1 MTALAWKLA
10 WRDLRGGAVAIRGLR
25 VVVACLALGVA
36 AMAGVGSL
44 RASIEA
50 GLAENGAKLL
60 GGDVAIQGGAQPL
73 PDALRDFLRQR
84 GARLSDSTSMRAML
98 IAPSGERQLV
108 ELRAVDA
115 AWPLIG
121 TAKLDPDSPLIPGT
135 IAVDPLAIDRL
146 GAKIGETLRLGRAEF
161 RLAGR
166 VVEEPD
172 RIATQSILGPRVLAR
187 VEDIAATGLVQPGAL
202 VNFELRATL
211 PPATDIKALA
221 NAIRLNFPD
230 TGWRIREAADAAPNL
245 RQFLDRTASFMTLV
259 GLTSLLVGGIGVA
272 NGVRAWLESRAR
284 AIATLRCLGAAPR
297 LVFAVLALQVG
308 VLSLLGIG
316 IGVAIGAALPGLV
329 GTLFADVLPLPLQ
342 GGFYARP
349 LLMSGLTGALT
360 AASFALWPLARA
372 MRISGAALFRDA
384 LLPDGA
390 KPGWAVILASV
401 LLGAALVAT
410 VVAGTEEK
418 KFALFFCIGAFAT
431 LLLFRA
437 GAWLLM
443 WTLAH
448 LPAPPRPWARLGLG
462 NLHRP
467 GAPTRTMLV
476 SVGLGLSTLAAVA
489 LIQGNVT
496 AQLDGG
502 MSDKAPSFFFI
513 DIQPNQLA
521 SFRAMLDATPGVSEV
536 KDVPNLRARLVAIR
550 GVPVDQVQVS
560 PDSAWAL
567 RGDRGLTY
575 AAAMPEGTKLV
586 EGQWWPADYSGKP
599 LVSLDVGL
607 ARGWGVTLGDVIKVN
622 ILGRDID
629 LTIASL
635 RDIQWRSMGINYA
648 MVASPGLLERAPHS
662 HIATL
667 KLPDAQQAGLLKRV
681 TDALPNVTG
690 IRIADVLAAVAVLF
704 GQLATGLA
712 ATGALTLISGML
724 VLGGAVAAGQRRRVA
739 EAVILKT
746 LGASRAQ
753 IRAAWLVEFGLLGLV
768 AGLIAALVGT
778 AASWGVLHYVMHA
791 EWDFLP
797 MRLAATLLGSTALLL
812 LFGYAGT
819 EAALRVRA
827 APLLRNE

>member
-1 MTALAWKLA
+1 MIALAWKLA
-10 WRDLRGGAVAIRGLR
+10 WCDLRGGAQAIRGLR

-44 RASIEA
+44 RAAIEA

-60 GGDVAIQGGAQPL
+60 GGDLAVQGGAQPL
-73 PDALRDFLRQR
+73 PDDLREFLRAR

-121 TAKLDPDSPLIPGT
+121 TAMFDPDAKLAPGS
-135 IAVDPLAIDRL
+135 IVVDPLVSGRL
-146 GAKIGETLRLGRAEF
+146 SVKTGDTLRLGHAEL
-161 RLAGR
+161 RLAGN

-202 VNFELRATL
+202 VNFELRAAL
-211 PPATDIKALA
+211 PKGTDIQATI
-221 NAIRLNFPD
+221 NAIRFNFPD
-230 TGWRIREAADAAPNL
+230 TGWRIRESADAAPNL

-259 GLTSLLVGGIGVA
+259 GLTALLVGGIGVA
-272 NGVRAWLESRAR
+272 NGVRAWLESRAK

-297 LVFAVLALQVG
+297 FVFAVLALQVA
-308 VLSLLGIG
+308 VLSVTGIL
-316 IGVAIGAALPGLV
+316 IGLASGAGLPPLV
-329 GTLFADVLPLPLQ
+329 GYAFADVLPIPPHAGL
-342 GGFYARP
+342 YWTP

-384 LLPDGA
+384 LLPDSA
-390 KPGWAVILASV
+390 KPGWALILASL
-401 LLGAALVAT
+401 LLGSALVAT
-410 VVAGTEEK
+410 VIAGTDEK
-418 KFALFFCIGAFAT
+418 RFALFFCLGALAT
-431 LLLFRA
+431 LALFRA

-443 WTLAH
+443 RALAH

-462 NLHRP
+462 NLYRP

-476 SVGLGLSTLAAVA
+476 SVGLGLSTLAAVS

-496 AQLDGG
+496 EQLQGG

-513 DIQPNQLA
+513 DIQPSQLA
-521 SFRAMLDATPGVSEV
+521 KFREIVDATPNVTEL
-536 KDVPNLRARLVAIR
+536 KDVPNLRARLVAVR
-550 GVPVDQVQVS
+550 GIPVSQLQVS

-575 AAAMPEGTKLV
+575 TATMPEGTRLV
-586 EGQWWPADYSGKP
+586 AGKWWAADYNGP
-599 LVSLDVGL
+599 PQISLDSGL
-607 ARGWGVTLGDVIKVN
+607 AHGWGVNLGDVIKVN
-622 ILGRDID
+622 VLGRDID
-629 LTIASL
+629 LTVTSL
-635 RDIQWRSMGINYA
+635 RDVQWRTMGINYV
-648 MVASPGLLERAPHS
+648 MIASPGLLERAPHS

-667 KLPDAQQAGLLKRV
+667 KLPDNEQAALLKAV

-690 IRIADVLAAVAVLF
+690 IRVSDVLASVSVLF

-712 ATGALTLISGML
+712 ATGALTLVSGML

-768 AGLIAALVGT
+768 AGLIAAAVGT

-797 MRLAATLLGSTALLL
+797 GTLALTMVGSTALLL

-819 EAALRVRA
+819 EAALRVRPA
-827 APLLRNE
+827 GMLRNE